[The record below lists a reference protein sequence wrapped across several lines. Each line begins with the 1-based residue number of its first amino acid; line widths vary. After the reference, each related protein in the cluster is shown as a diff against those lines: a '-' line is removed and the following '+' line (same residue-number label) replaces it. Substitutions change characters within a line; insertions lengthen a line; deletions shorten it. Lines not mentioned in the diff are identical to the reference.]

1 MKKLLILAFAALL
14 VIAFSMPAAAVE
26 NVFGGY
32 WRTRVFQLT
41 DFSGDDTGSLDQV
54 WVDTRT
60 RLYYTAI
67 LNDNLK
73 LVNKFEFDAKWGDTG
88 YGDIGT
94 DGKGLFE
101 IKHSYADFNIG
112 DFTFNVGA
120 QGFTLARGFIFDD
133 DAAGLKAIYKGETFV
148 IPFAWIKVF
157 EGGTGKDAND
167 QDVDMYAILP
177 TFALSETMSIN
188 PYIAYITS
196 TDASGYDAT
205 LGETTATAIGFDF
218 NMSLE
223 AASLWASVIV
233 QSGTIEA
240 GGLGGPDIDVGG
252 SLMAFGGSY
261 QGLGIPIHGQ
271 VLYATGDDA
280 GTAADVEAYW
290 ATPGA
295 CYYWS
300 EIMGYGTFD
309 WEVSN
314 GSPACGITNLL
325 AVNLGVSFSLSDKAS
340 LGIDVWN
347 ASLIEDNAAGDTD
360 LGTEIDVK
368 LKYKL
373 IENLNLDVV
382 FAYLSAGD
390 ATGTEDPMEVGTR
403 LSLSF

>member
-32 WRTRVFQLT
+32 WRTRAFQLT
-41 DFSGDDTGSLDQV
+41 DFSGDDTGSMDQV

-73 LVNKFEFDAKWGDTG
+73 LVNKFEFDAQWGDQG

-112 DFTFNVGA
+112 DFTFDIGA
-120 QGFTLARGFIFDD
+120 QGFYLARGFIFDD

-148 IPFAWIKVF
+148 IPIAWIKVY
-157 EGGTGKDAND
+157 EGGAGKDAND
-167 QDVDMYAILP
+167 SDVDMYAIFP
-177 TFALSETMSIN
+177 TFALSETISIN
-188 PYIAYITS
+188 PYLFYMTS
-196 TDASGYDAT
+196 TDADAY
-205 LGETTATAIGFDF
+205 LGAGAEIEVTATAIGVDLD
-218 NMSLE
+218 MSLGE
-223 AASLWASVIV
+223 ASLWASLVM
-233 QSGTIEA
+233 QA
-240 GGLGGPDIDVGG
+240 GDVGDDSLGGM
-252 SLMAFGGSY
+252 LAAFGGSFG
-261 QGLGIPIHGQ
+261 GLGVPLHGEII
-271 VLYATGDDA
+271 YATGDD
-280 GTAADVEAYW
+280 D
-290 ATPGA
+290 ATDSDIDNYYVIPGA

-300 EIMGYGTFD
+300 EIMGYGIFD

-314 GSPACGITNLL
+314 GSPACGITDLL

-347 ASLIEDNAAGDTD
+347 ASLVEDNLNGDTD

-373 IENLNLDVV
+373 MENLNLDVV
-382 FAYLSAGD
+382 VAYLSAGD